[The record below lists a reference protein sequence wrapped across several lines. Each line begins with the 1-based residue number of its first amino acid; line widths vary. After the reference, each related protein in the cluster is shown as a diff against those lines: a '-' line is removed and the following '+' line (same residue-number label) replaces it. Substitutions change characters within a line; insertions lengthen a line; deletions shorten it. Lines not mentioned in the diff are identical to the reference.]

1 MTQKKRVLGH
11 LNSYGSITQLEAIGE
26 YGIMRLASRIKD
38 LKNDGYSIKK
48 EMVESKNR
56 WGEIVRF
63 AKYTLNN

>member
-1 MTQKKRVLGH
+1 
-11 LNSYGSITQLEAIGE
+11 
-26 YGIMRLASRIKD
+26 MRLASRIKD

>member
-1 MTQKKRVLGH
+1 MTQKERVLEH
-11 LNSYGSITQLEAIGE
+11 INSYGSITQLEAIRE

-48 EMVESKNR
+48 EMVENKNR

>member
-1 MTQKKRVLGH
+1 MNK
-11 LNSYGSITQLEAIGE
+11 YGSITQLEAIRE

>member
-1 MTQKKRVLGH
+1 MNKY
-11 LNSYGSITQLEAIGE
+11 SSITQLEAIRE

>member
-1 MTQKKRVLGH
+1 MNKY
-11 LNSYGSITQLEAIGE
+11 SSITQLEAIRE

-56 WGEIVRF
+56 
-63 AKYTLNN
+63 

>member
-1 MTQKKRVLGH
+1 MTQKERVLEH
-11 LNSYGSITQLEAIGE
+11 LNSYGSITQLEAIKE
-26 YGIMRLASRIKD
+26 YVIMRLASRIKD

>member
-1 MTQKKRVLGH
+1 MTQKERVLGH
-11 LNSYGSITQLEAIGE
+11 LNSYGSITQLEAIRE